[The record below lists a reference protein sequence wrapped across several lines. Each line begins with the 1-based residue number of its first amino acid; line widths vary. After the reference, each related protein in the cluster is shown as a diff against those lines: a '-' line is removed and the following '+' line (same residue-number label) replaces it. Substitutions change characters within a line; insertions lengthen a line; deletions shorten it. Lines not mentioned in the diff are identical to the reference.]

1 MSENSVIQQGHTL
14 VFRPDRS
21 HEVRLSNNLIY
32 SKDMSVILYV
42 ASGDATAELI
52 TRL

>member
-1 MSENSVIQQGHTL
+1 MP

-21 HEVRLSNNLIY
+21 HEVGLSNNLIY
-32 SKDMSVILYV
+32 SKDMSAILYL
-42 ASGDATAELI
+42 ASGTFGNTADLI

>member
-1 MSENSVIQQGHTL
+1 MPENSVIQQDHTL

-21 HEVRLSNNLIY
+21 CKVRLSNNLI
-32 SKDMSVILYV
+32 SEDMSVILYL
-42 ASGDATAELI
+42 ASGAATEELI